1 MNLAALRSSRTVRAL
16 TYGYLAASFALA
28 VALLV
33 NVWGTH
39 GEITAWILL
48 VLFPLHPLAMAM
60 FGQVPWVVAFV
71 VLFMAASALAWALL
85 KPNRTLERDG
95 PQAARP
101 SP

>member
-1 MNLAALRSSRTVRAL
+1 MDLAPLRSSRTARAL
-16 TYGYLAASFALA
+16 AFGYLAASFVVA

-39 GEITAWILL
+39 GEITAWVLL
-48 VLFPLHPLAMAM
+48 VLFPLHPLAMVM

-71 VLFMAASALAWALL
+71 VLFVVTSALAWALL

-95 PQAARP
+95 PHAARP